1 MSLRTLSFGPV
12 AVFSLVVVVVA
23 GLLFTPHDP
32 NAADFLNRLSP
43 PSASN
48 WFGTDQLGR
57 DIATRVLY
65 GSFWSLGLSLCI
77 VSIGAI
83 VGTLV
88 GLLAAR
94 GGRFM
99 DGLLMRISDSFF
111 AFPELIA
118 AVSIAGLFG
127 PSTFNLVLALT
138 VVSWMK
144 FARLARALAL
154 KVVAQDYVLQARL
167 NGVPGALILWRHI
180 LPNILP
186 GIFVLWTNSWSRMI
200 LAISGLSF
208 LGFGVQ
214 PPNAEWGAMLLDGK
228 AYLQTAPNIMIFPGL
243 AVLAAVL
250 AINLTGDHLR
260 DRLAD
265 AA

>member
-1 MSLRTLSFGPV
+1 MSIRALSFGPI
-12 AVFSLVVVVVA
+12 AA
-23 GLLFTPHDP
+23 LLLTPYDP
-32 NAADFLNRLSP
+32 NAADFLDRLSP
-43 PSASN
+43 PSKSH

-65 GSFWSLGLSLCI
+65 GSFWSLGLLLFI
-77 VSIGAI
+77 VTIGAF
-83 VGTLV
+83 VGTLI

-94 GGRFM
+94 GGRFL
-99 DGLLMRISDSFF
+99 DGLLMGISDSFF

-127 PSTFNLVLALT
+127 PSNFNLVVTLV

-167 NGVPGALILWRHI
+167 NGLPAALILWLHI

-186 GIFVLWTNSWSRMI
+186 GVFVLWTNSWSRMI

-228 AYLQTAPNIMIFPGL
+228 AYLQTAPHIMIFPGL